1 LGKIEVR
8 NENSTRVKRKK
19 WEAKARSKS
28 QVRAINEK

>member
-8 NENSTRVKRKK
+8 NENSTRAKRKK
-19 WEAKARSKS
+19 WEAKARS